1 MISFFSAIFH
11 ETIFNDTK
19 VVWNRLEEIFY
30 ECQKEDQIPDELGN
44 LLSKYKKLNNEE
56 TAKEINKYLYEK
68 YDQKDW
74 LVLVYNG
81 VSGFDNHKLVGKFH
95 FSILF
100 LVSHLIHCLLSM
112 QKSISLID
120 VFDEKFVMYP
130 LMHYRNRSSAIGM
143 LTQTLF
149 TYHLLV

>member
-1 MISFFSAIFH
+1 MFSFFSAIFH

-81 VSGFDNHKLVGKFH
+81 VSGFDYHKLFGKFH
-95 FSILF
+95 LPS
-100 LVSHLIHCLLSM
+100 
-112 QKSISLID
+112 
-120 VFDEKFVMYP
+120 
-130 LMHYRNRSSAIGM
+130 
-143 LTQTLF
+143 
-149 TYHLLV
+149 

>member
-112 QKSISLID
+112 QNSISLID
-120 VFDEKFVMYP
+120 VVDGKFVMYP

>member
-81 VSGFDNHKLVGKFH
+81 VSGFDYHKLFGKFH
-95 FSILF
+95 LPS
-100 LVSHLIHCLLSM
+100 
-112 QKSISLID
+112 
-120 VFDEKFVMYP
+120 
-130 LMHYRNRSSAIGM
+130 
-143 LTQTLF
+143 
-149 TYHLLV
+149 